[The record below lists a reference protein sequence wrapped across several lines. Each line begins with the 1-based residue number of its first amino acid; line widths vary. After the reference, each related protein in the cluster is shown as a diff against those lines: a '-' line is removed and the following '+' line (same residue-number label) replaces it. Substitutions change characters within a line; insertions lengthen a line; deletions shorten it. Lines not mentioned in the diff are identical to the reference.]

1 MMQIVVFVLILSFLV
16 LIHELGHYVVAKF
29 FGMRVDE
36 FGIGLPP
43 RAKGMFTKWGTLFS
57 LNWIPLGGYVRIFG
71 EDPDDTVQA
80 NSPEAFFNKP
90 IWQRAGVLLAGVFMN
105 FLLGVVAF
113 GAIYSYLGIP
123 TKTDKVFIADVAS
136 GSPAEEAGLKVKE
149 EIVEVSSGQKKIVFE
164 GVEGF
169 IKQLE
174 PFKGKE
180 ITLSLKSGSGETREV
195 KITPRAEPPKGQGA
209 LGVALSNIEMKKFV
223 WWQMPFRG
231 MVVGLGEAWAW
242 GKEITSGLGS
252 FVWGIVTGRGI
263 PKDISG
269 PIGIYE
275 VSKQAFSV
283 GMIAVV
289 QFMAILS
296 INLAVLNI
304 MPFPALDGGRLF
316 FLGVEMVIG
325 KRLKNKFEGYVHTVG
340 MVLLLTLMAVVTVRD
355 VIKLF

>member
-1 MMQIVVFVLILSFLV
+1 M
-16 LIHELGHYVVAKF
+16 
-29 FGMRVDE
+29 
-36 FGIGLPP
+36 
-43 RAKGMFTKWGTLFS
+43 
-57 LNWIPLGGYVRIFG
+57 
-71 EDPDDTVQA
+71 
-80 NSPEAFFNKP
+80 
-90 IWQRAGVLLAGVFMN
+90 
-105 FLLGVVAF
+105 
-113 GAIYSYLGIP
+113 
-123 TKTDKVFIADVAS
+123 
-136 GSPAEEAGLKVKE
+136 
-149 EIVEVSSGQKKIVFE
+149 
-164 GVEGF
+164 
-169 IKQLE
+169 
-174 PFKGKE
+174 
-180 ITLSLKSGSGETREV
+180 
-195 KITPRAEPPKGQGA
+195 
-209 LGVALSNIEMKKFV
+209 
-223 WWQMPFRG
+223 
-231 MVVGLGEAWAW
+231 GLGEAWAW

-283 GMIAVV
+283 GMLAVV